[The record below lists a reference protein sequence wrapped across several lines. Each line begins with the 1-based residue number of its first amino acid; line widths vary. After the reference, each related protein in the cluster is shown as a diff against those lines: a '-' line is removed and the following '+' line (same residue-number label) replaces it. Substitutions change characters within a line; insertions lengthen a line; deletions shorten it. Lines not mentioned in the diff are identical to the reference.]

1 MFDVP
6 RNILNDAYKKTLC
19 FLLAPGGAASFAAG
33 VRRQRYS
40 ASRDDEGKNA
50 LCYCFKKKKQM

>member
-1 MFDVP
+1 MFLEILLKDVS
-6 RNILNDAYKKTLC
+6 KKALC

-40 ASRDDEGKNA
+40 VSRDDDGKNA
-50 LCYCFKKKKQM
+50 LCYCSKKKKQM